1 MRAIDCSSCVH
12 FIPVSVHKSFQS
24 SSSTASTV
32 VVDVEVDVDVDV
44 EVDVDE
50 DVDIDVDVDE
60 DVVIDV
66 DVEVDVDE
74 DVDVDV
80 EDVAGTTASTDWR
93 SSTRTGTFCRPPS
106 IRRDKPL
113 LRFSWSHN

>member
-12 FIPVSVHKSFQS
+12 FIPVSVHRSFPS

-32 VVDVEVDVDVDV
+32 VVDV

-66 DVEVDVDE
+66 DVEADVDEEVDVDE

-80 EDVAGTTASTDWR
+80 EDVAGTTASPDWR

-113 LRFSWSHN
+113 LRFSRSHN

>member
-1 MRAIDCSSCVH
+1 ML

-32 VVDVEVDVDVDV
+32 

-50 DVDIDVDVDE
+50 DVNIDVEDVGGIEGATDVDVD
-60 DVVIDV
+60 I
-66 DVEVDVDE
+66 
-74 DVDVDV
+74 
-80 EDVAGTTASTDWR
+80 EDVAGTTASPDWR
-93 SSTRTGTFCRPPS
+93 SSTRTGTFGRPPS

-113 LRFSWSHN
+113 LRFSRSHNLESSAYPVSFAQQLL

>member
-32 VVDVEVDVDVDV
+32 VVDVEVDVD
-44 EVDVDE
+44 E
-50 DVDIDVDVDE
+50 DVDIDVE
-60 DVVIDV
+60 DVEGI
-66 DVEVDVDE
+66 EGAT

-80 EDVAGTTASTDWR
+80 EGTTASPDWR
-93 SSTRTGTFCRPPS
+93 SSTRTGTSCKPPS
-106 IRRDKPL
+106 IRMDKPL
-113 LRFSWSHN
+113 LRFSRSHN

>member
-1 MRAIDCSSCVH
+1 MH
-12 FIPVSVHKSFQS
+12 FIPVSVQKSFPS
-24 SSSTASTV
+24 SSSTAST
-32 VVDVEVDVDVDV
+32 VDV

-50 DVDIDVDVDE
+50 DVDV
-60 DVVIDV
+60 DV

-80 EDVAGTTASTDWR
+80 EDVAGITASPDWR
-93 SSTRTGTFCRPPS
+93 SSTRTGTFVRPPS